1 MNEIEFRIECE
12 RSRIVIIVEFNE
24 TFKKLSKIIDSNN
37 REHLIDVECINVKK
51 KIIQSMFIF
60 RESTLLN
67 RYFVNFLHR
76 EILQKYNEFNYI
88 NDDLIIK

>member
-1 MNEIEFRIECE
+1 
-12 RSRIVIIVEFNE
+12 
-24 TFKKLSKIIDSNN
+24 
-37 REHLIDVECINVKK
+37 
-51 KIIQSMFIF
+51 MFIF

-76 EILQKYNEFNYI
+76 EVLQKYNEFNYI